1 MRKELGS
8 SVRKWQGGGWDLVV
22 GLMPAEG
29 PRVLAAPF
37 RKKRKK
43 NVDRDKNNI
52 FKEYPQ
58 NSSGLLMAVLCKYF
72 CA

>member
-29 PRVLAAPF
+29 PRVLATPF
-37 RKKRKK
+37 RKKEKK
-43 NVDRDKNNI
+43 MLIETKITYLKNAHKI
-52 FKEYPQ
+52 PVV
-58 NSSGLLMAVLCKYF
+58 S
-72 CA
+72 